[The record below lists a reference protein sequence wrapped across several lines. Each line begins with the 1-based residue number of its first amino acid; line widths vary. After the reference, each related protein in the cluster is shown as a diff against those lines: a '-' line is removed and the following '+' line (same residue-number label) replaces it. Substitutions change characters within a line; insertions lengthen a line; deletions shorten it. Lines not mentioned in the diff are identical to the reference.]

1 MNLYDQWKAEPVK
14 KISPLNLHKVGTTME
29 QIIYGSIQRG
39 RMVGKCKTIHMAQ
52 YTRLLAAYVI

>member
-1 MNLYDQWKAEPVK
+1 VK